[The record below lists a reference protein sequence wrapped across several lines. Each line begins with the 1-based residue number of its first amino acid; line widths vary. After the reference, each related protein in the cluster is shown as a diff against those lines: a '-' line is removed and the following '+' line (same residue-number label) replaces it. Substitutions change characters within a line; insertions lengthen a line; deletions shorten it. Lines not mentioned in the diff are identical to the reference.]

1 MGRYIDWQDLANR
14 YTDAAKMGGA
24 EAVHSAW
31 LFGVE
36 AEIDARL
43 SIRYTVPF
51 SPAPDLVRDL
61 CIDLL
66 YARMTARQEGSE
78 VIYERVM
85 DTIKEMV
92 AGTLPLPGVAPL
104 PLGGAAWASNSYR
117 TAFGPD
123 DPINWSRSADQLAD
137 AVNERMGD
145 AS

>member
-14 YTDAAKMGGA
+14 YADAAKYAGA

-43 SIRYTVPF
+43 SVRYTVPF

-78 VIYERVM
+78 VIYDRVM
-85 DTIKEMV
+85 ETIKDMV
-92 AGTLPLPGVAPL
+92 AGTITLPGIAPL
-104 PLGGAAWASNSYR
+104 ATGAAWASNSYR

-123 DPINWSRSADQLAD
+123 DPINWSRSAAELDD
-137 AVNERMGD
+137 ATSERLGD